1 MEEIIECL
9 RMFMADYY
17 LLHLIYQRQ
26 YLYKNAPINSDEN
39 QIGHLRYDY
48 LQAVEVFDK
57 NTNIELFREKSPRL
71 VMLANSYLPNTEL
84 KNRVISVGGLVTSL
98 IECPIFDN
106 YEQTKQIFP
115 KYPAPLDFL
124 RYIEDLENLLVK
136 EMKLGYKGV
145 NHDELITYKTKFQ
158 KDLNIC
164 DNL

>member
-1 MEEIIECL
+1 MEEKEVIEFAKILLPAAAIIISVISLVKSNRNTKRQIRIGKMEEIIECL

-26 YLYKNAPINSDEN
+26 YLYKNAPINADEN

-84 KNRVISVGGLVTSL
+84 KNRVISSG
-98 IECPIFDN
+98 
-106 YEQTKQIFP
+106 
-115 KYPAPLDFL
+115 ARL
-124 RYIEDLENLLVK
+124 RRVP
-136 EMKLGYKGV
+136 
-145 NHDELITYKTKFQ
+145 T
-158 KDLNIC
+158 
-164 DNL
+164 